1 MPYSLKTNQK
11 FTPPGGTPD
20 LALPKLAVE
29 VKAPAPR
36 LEPAFLAAWH
46 HCNIATDGPKPEPEL
61 EYRFHPFRKW
71 RFDFAWP
78 EQKVAVEMEG
88 GVFIGG
94 AHTRGGHYQS
104 DPIPTDHFT
113 VYGSGTGGDHPH
125 VGEYGEFWPNDWGVA
140 DAKHKHLSKLY
151 DAEEVS

>member
-1 MPYSLKTNQK
+1 MPHSLKTNQK

-20 LALPKLAVE
+20 LALPKLAVD

-104 DPIPTDHFT
+104 DCEKYNAAVLLGWRILRYTTADVRKRPIQMVREVLQLLD
-113 VYGSGTGGDHPH
+113 GSGDT
-125 VGEYGEFWPNDWGVA
+125 
-140 DAKHKHLSKLY
+140 
-151 DAEEVS
+151 

>member
-1 MPYSLKTNQK
+1 MSRKFEIGGVYS
-11 FTPPGGTPD
+11 
-20 LALPKLAVE
+20 VE
-29 VKAPAPR
+29 RAGCY
-36 LEPAFLAAWH
+36 LE
-46 HCNIATDGPKPEPEL
+46 K
-61 EYRFHPFRKW
+61 
-71 RFDFAWP
+71 
-78 EQKVAVEMEG
+78 EG
-88 GVFIGG
+88 GGRIKLRVGDMIQYAGNVI
-94 AHTRGGHYQS
+94 HGGHYQS